1 MSPHKQSLTTDL
13 EIRSKSGI
21 AGVLTARVPRVVL
34 LKIRLGVVLRAAL
47 AAIRNHIRVARAA
60 LRGVEAI
67 GIFRRA
73 EAR

>member
-1 MSPHKQSLTTDL
+1 M
-13 EIRSKSGI
+13 
-21 AGVLTARVPRVVL
+21 VL